1 MFTRCKVSVCQYKSA
16 AHVYRDWAHHRAR
29 VSRLVMALT
38 LLTHN
43 LTVTTL
49 PPALWSALRH
59 CSICPCNAVPRPAH
73 HHGPGTRGDWPVF
86 VMRFSVLTWQ
96 DDATSVH

>member
-38 LLTHN
+38 LLT
-43 LTVTTL
+43 LTVTTPCSLVNIATLQHL
-49 PPALWSALRH
+49 PLYCSAQTCSSLR
-59 CSICPCNAVPRPAH
+59 
-73 HHGPGTRGDWPVF
+73 TRGTGQF
-86 VMRFSVLTWQ
+86 L
-96 DDATSVH
+96 